1 MNLNKLCYKIFHIP
15 GYYDPGNVRGKLFNE
30 LDSYLESKIARLGT
44 PTILISNQEQY
55 DAFCLA
61 HHQLNPKN
69 KFKWGE
75 LGIWA
80 SNTLAMKNFLDTD
93 YEYLMLMEDDIYV
106 KNKDRFLEL
115 LSEYMDQLPED
126 WEVFSYF
133 VPEDQYTK
141 YYLKEAKSFAEGFG
155 FETAV
160 TYRGIEENIQGGY
173 LSYPR
178 KDHKGVV
185 ESYQDWS
192 MLCYIINRKT
202 AEKILKDVI
211 ENGIYEPI
219 DWYVFNVIYLDNRI
233 PIEKSTLQK
242 YGEYGVIAYTLQ
254 QQGKRGDIAYMGGTI
269 KINRF
274 KTYSI
279 TPEAEKGCSLF
290 ETASTYQLRE
300 VEDIIE

>member
-1 MNLNKLCYKIFHIP
+1 MNLDKLCYKIFHIP
-15 GYYDPGNVRGKLFNE
+15 GYYDEDNVRERLFNE
-30 LDSYLESKIARLGT
+30 LDSYLEGKIARLDT

-55 DAFCLA
+55 DIFCLT

-106 KNKDRFLEL
+106 ENKDRFLEL

-133 VPEDQYTK
+133 VPEDQYSK
-141 YYLKEAKSFAEGFG
+141 YYLKREKSFSDGFG
-155 FETAV
+155 LETSI
-160 TYRGIEENIQGGY
+160 TYRDIEENVPGGY
-173 LSYPR
+173 LYYPR
-178 KDHKGVV
+178 EDHKGIVK
-185 ESYQDWS
+185 SYQDWS

-242 YGEYGVIAYTLQ
+242 YGEDGVIV
-254 QQGKRGDIAYMGGTI
+254 GNGTI
-269 KINRF
+269 KIDRF

-290 ETASTYQLRE
+290 KTESTYQLRE
-300 VEDIIE
+300 VENIIE

>member
-1 MNLNKLCYKIFHIP
+1 MNLDKLCYKIFHIP
-15 GYYDPGNVRGKLFNE
+15 GYNDQDNVRERLFNE
-30 LDSYLESKIARLGT
+30 LDSYLEGKIARLDT

-55 DAFCLA
+55 DIFCLS

-80 SNTLAMKNFLDTD
+80 SNTLAMKNFLNAD

-106 KNKDRFLEL
+106 ENKDRFLEL

-126 WEVFSYF
+126 WEIFSYF
-133 VPEDQYTK
+133 VPEDQYSK
-141 YYLKEAKSFAEGFG
+141 YYLKREKSFANGFG
-155 FETAV
+155 LETSI
-160 TYRGIEENIQGGY
+160 TYRGIDENIPGGY

-178 KDHKGVV
+178 EDHKGVV
-185 ESYQDWS
+185 KSYQDWS
-192 MLCYIINRKT
+192 MLCYIVNRKT
-202 AEKILKDVI
+202 VEKILKDVI

-242 YGEYGVIAYTLQ
+242 YGQDGVIV
-254 QQGKRGDIAYMGGTI
+254 GNGTI
-269 KINRF
+269 KIDRF
-274 KTYSI
+274 RTYTI

-290 ETASTYQLRE
+290 KTESTYQLRE
-300 VEDIIE
+300 VENIIE